1 MIWSND
7 DLPDPLEPMTP
18 ILAPGIEGEIDAL
31 EHLAIGRIEA
41 PQLAHGVDVLGNHDT
56 QCGPELEIPPWP
68 FPTGLEPRV
77 LPLLATVSALL
88 GSLVSTGAT
97 AFAAAATTTTA
108 AATAGRGLAPMQ
120 GSYVFSLRFDGLTRS
135 YRVHVPPAAAT
146 GKPLPVVFN
155 LHGDTQNGQ
164 LEELQ
169 TQMDPNADLNGYL
182 VVYPNG
188 TRVSK
193 VLTPDP
199 VAKQAQYGWNAGVC
213 CALPAIKRI
222 NDVGFLVKVIA
233 DVATRTPVNLRR
245 VYITGISSGGMM
257 ANAMGA
263 EASGHFAA
271 ISAIEGPVEIPTIH
285 PTRVVPVMEFAST
298 SDPIVPFNGTPNKN
312 PKLVLS
318 ALEGI
323 GQWVKA
329 DGCSSIPHDAKPI
342 VGAAGSISA
351 GETATQ
357 VTYGHCKDGA
367 SVVLWRLTG
376 SGHVWPGSLLNT
388 GPRSG
393 WILQGVGEGTV
404 LVDANQ
410 TMWNFFK
417 RYQLPA

>member
-1 MIWSND
+1 MA
-7 DLPDPLEPMTP
+7 LPHRSR
-18 ILAPGIEGEIDAL
+18 A
-31 EHLAIGRIEA
+31 
-41 PQLAHGVDVLGNHDT
+41 
-56 QCGPELEIPPWP
+56 
-68 FPTGLEPRV
+68 RV
-77 LPLLATVSALL
+77 LPRLAVVSALL
-88 GSLVSTGAT
+88 GSLVFAGAT
-97 AFAAAATTTTA
+97 ARAAAATTTTTA
-108 AATAGRGLAPMQ
+108 AGPALAPMP
-120 GSYVFSLRFDGLTRS
+120 GSYVFSLRFDGLTRR
-135 YRVHVPPAAAT
+135 YRVHVPPAAST
-146 GKPLPVVFN
+146 GEPLPVVFN

-182 VVYPNG
+182 VVYPDG

-199 VAKQAQYGWNAGVC
+199 VAKQAQYGWNAGAC
-213 CALPAIKRI
+213 CALPAIRKI
-222 NDVGFLVKVIA
+222 SDVGFLVKVIA

-263 EASGHFAA
+263 EASGRFAA
-271 ISAIEGPVEIPTIH
+271 ISAIEGPLEIPAIH
-285 PTRVVPVMEFAST
+285 PTRAVPVMEFASR

-312 PKLVLS
+312 PKLVFS

-323 GQWVKA
+323 GQWVRA
-329 DGCSSIPHDAKPI
+329 DGCSGIPHDARPI

-351 GETATQ
+351 GETATL
-357 VTYGHCKDGA
+357 VTYGHCEGGA
-367 SVVLWRLTG
+367 EVDLWRLTG

-417 RYQLPA
+417 KHQLPA